1 MIFFFCREF
10 LRCLLNFPK
19 VLVAG
24 IQGDCVGLGVTML
37 PLFDM
42 VIASDT
48 STFSAP
54 YARLGC
60 VPEAGFLLTVP
71 HLSSNGLVRAGSS
84 GGGPLTSVFPQASE
98 LLYTSQSVKADD
110 AFRRGLVTRLC
121 WPEKYHQELKAMLT
135 QVAGQS
141 REVSR
146 GGAGGGLLSVGL
158 QSMVATKQQL
168 RQHVLEE
175 TEAALSSVGKVLV
188 EHWTSAECQKNFSK

>member
-1 MIFFFCREF
+1 
-10 LRCLLNFPK
+10 
-19 VLVAG
+19 VAG

-141 REVSR
+141 RE
-146 GGAGGGLLSVGL
+146 
-158 QSMVATKQQL
+158 SMVATKQQL

>member
-1 MIFFFCREF
+1 
-10 LRCLLNFPK
+10 
-19 VLVAG
+19 VAG

-71 HLSSNGLVRAGSS
+71 HLSSNGL
-84 GGGPLTSVFPQASE
+84 ASE

-141 REVSR
+141 RE
-146 GGAGGGLLSVGL
+146 
-158 QSMVATKQQL
+158 SMVATKQQL